1 MTTKENLFSHRFDA
15 AEVENHLEVQ
25 DAIGA
30 ITDRAQGVLML
41 LSSQF
46 NSTESISRMSDE
58 IISNVIDSVIHDIDD
73 IKTVTSAYFEA
84 VKRRE

>member
-1 MTTKENLFSHRFDA
+1 MTTKENLFPHRFDA
-15 AEVENHLEVQ
+15 AQVENPLDVQ

-30 ITDRAQGVLML
+30 ITGRAHGVLIL

-46 NSTESISRMSDE
+46 DSPVGRMSDE
-58 IISNVIDSVIHDIDD
+58 IISNVIDSVVNDIDD
-73 IKTVTSAYFEA
+73 IKTVINAYFEA